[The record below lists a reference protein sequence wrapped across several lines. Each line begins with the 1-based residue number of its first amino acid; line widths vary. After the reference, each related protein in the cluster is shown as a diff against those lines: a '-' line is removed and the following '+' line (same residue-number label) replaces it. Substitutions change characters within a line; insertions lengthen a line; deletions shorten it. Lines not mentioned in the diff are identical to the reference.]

1 MHCTFESTLLPVAL
15 VLNICLEREFRLV
28 REVCKTLDT
37 SQFWL
42 EWRTLTINRYVEQ
55 SQKVSPFRLDE
66 REHPGAELLNLL
78 ESRIERHI
86 YDEYET
92 AQPLLPTK

>member
-1 MHCTFESTLLPVAL
+1 MHCTFESTLLPIAL
-15 VLNICLEREFRLV
+15 VLNICFERELRLV

-37 SQFWL
+37 LHFWL
-42 EWRTLTINRYVEQ
+42 QWATLTINRNVEQ
-55 SQKVSPFRLDE
+55 GQKVSPFRLDE

-86 YDEYET
+86 YEE
-92 AQPLLPTK
+92 